1 METMKTS
8 SKKKNGTECKIK
20 KGKIGALGKG
30 RGSKETVI
38 INLVKFY

>member
-1 METMKTS
+1 MQDTS
-8 SKKKNGTECKIK
+8 NHPHMSGSAKIK